1 MSPILEHPEPEQ
13 LIAYHERRLAAA
25 EAEDL
30 RAHLASCPDCTT
42 QLLDLAA
49 LFDED
54 DDPGAEISREEMDAA
69 WERQRARLFPAAP
82 AAPVRQRPTSPLR
95 RAWTTAATLGL
106 AASLLAV
113 VALWQWRT
121 IDQLREAQANPPL
134 VNLAPLGS
142 VRQENPAVPELRLD
156 AQTQRA
162 WVILNPSADLTAP
175 AYDVEILAPDGQTVL
190 RLTGLPKSE
199 ASNFRLEIP
208 RRILTPGDH
217 HIRLIEKNAG
227 HRVVEEYA
235 FRVHLSP
242 SPAP

>member
-1 MSPILEHPEPEQ
+1 MSPTLEHPEPEQ
-13 LIAYHERRLAAA
+13 LIAYHERRLDPA
-25 EAEDL
+25 EAEEL

-42 QLLDLAA
+42 QLLELAA

-69 WERQRARLFPAAP
+69 WQRQRARFFPAAP
-82 AAPVRQRPTSPLR
+82 AAPVRPRTASPLR
-95 RAWTTAATLGL
+95 RAWATAAALGL

-113 VALWQWRT
+113 VTLSQWRT
-121 IDQLREAQANPPL
+121 IAQLREAQANPPL

-142 VRQENPAVPELRLD
+142 VRQEAQPLPELRLD
-156 AQTQRA
+156 AQTTRA
-162 WVILNPSADLTAP
+162 WVILNPAADLTAP
-175 AYDVEILAPDGQTVL
+175 AYDIEILAPDGRVVH
-190 RLTGLPKSE
+190 RFTGLAKSE

-208 RRILTPGDH
+208 RRALTAGEH
-217 HIRLIEKNAG
+217 RIRLIESSSA

-242 SPAP
+242 STAP